1 MTSLAIKKQL
11 NNYIPLLTNKQQALL
26 LEMVK
31 NILQVDDSKHQRIS
45 IKQYNKELAEAEK
58 QIKAGKFISQSDLE
72 KESASW

>member
-31 NILQVDDSKHQRIS
+31 SILHVDDSKEQRITL
-45 IKQYNKELAEAEK
+45 KQYNKELADAEK
-58 QIKAGKFISQSDLE
+58 QIKAGKFTTQADLE

>member
-1 MTSLAIKKQL
+1 MTSLAVKKQL

-31 NILQVDDSKHQRIS
+31 SILHVDDSEQRIS

-58 QIKAGKFISQSDLE
+58 QIKAGKYISQADLE
-72 KESASW
+72 KESATW

>member
-1 MTSLAIKKQL
+1 MTSLAVKKQL

-31 NILQVDDSKHQRIS
+31 NILHVDDSEQRIS

-58 QIKAGKFISQSDLE
+58 QIKAGKYTSQADLE
-72 KESASW
+72 KESATW

>member
-31 NILQVDDSKHQRIS
+31 SILHVDDSKEQRITL
-45 IKQYNKELAEAEK
+45 KQYNKELANAEK
-58 QIKAGKFISQSDLE
+58 QIKAGKFTTQADLE

>member
-1 MTSLAIKKQL
+1 MTSLAVKKQL

-31 NILQVDDSKHQRIS
+31 NILHLDDSEQRIS

-58 QIKAGKFISQSDLE
+58 QIKAGESTTQADLE
-72 KESASW
+72 KESATW